1 MKLSELIN
9 LRNMLNEL
17 SVTDIQHHTNLEL
30 EKINYLIN
38 TNSEVMGDQLNVS
51 NQEFQNLQMAFN
63 AVDQQFKNVKI
74 HLSKLIDEQQA
85 YWFQE
90 SYRIYEKLVNED
102 HDYIMNC
109 LRPTIHPETVLRSR
123 LRNYA
128 DWKFPAM
135 IIRPGIETFIT
146 EMVGYDPLYM
156 IDLNRH
162 FLGKAPHLFGELYQN
177 RLRPY
182 IIEET
187 LDEEI
192 LRQIPNNQFGMCFV
206 YNFFNHRTLEHIKKY
221 LTEIYEKLRP
231 GGVLIMTYNDCDR
244 VPGVRLVEQG
254 LACYTP
260 GILVNQ
266 IAENIGYDRFYTWN
280 DGEPKTFLE
289 MRKPGTLESIRGG
302 QSLAKIISK
311 PIAESK

>member
-1 MKLSELIN
+1 MKLSELVN
-9 LRNMLNEL
+9 LRNMLDDL
-17 SVTDIQHHTNLEL
+17 SVTTVQESTNFDL
-30 EKINYLIN
+30 EKITYLVN
-38 TNSEVMGDQLNVS
+38 TNSEVMGNQLLAT
-51 NQEFQNLQMAFN
+51 NQEFQNLQQAFN
-63 AVDQQFKNVKI
+63 NFDQQFKNVKI
-74 HLSKLIDEQQA
+74 HLTKLIDEQQA
-85 YWFQE
+85 FWFQE

-102 HDYIMNC
+102 HDYVMNC
-109 LRPTIHPETVLRSR
+109 LRPSINPETVLRSR

-128 DWKFPAM
+128 DWRYPAM
-135 IIRPGIETFIT
+135 IIRPGVEDFIT

-156 IDLNRH
+156 VDLNRH

-187 LDEEI
+187 LDQEI
-192 LRQIPNNQFGMCFV
+192 LKSIPNGQFGMCFV
-206 YNFFNHRTLEHIKKY
+206 YNFFNHRTLEHIKQY
-221 LTEIYEKLRP
+221 LAEIYEKLRP

-266 IAENIGYDRFYTWN
+266 LAQNIGYTQFHTWH

-289 MRKPGTLESIRGG
+289 MRRPGVLESNRGG

-311 PIAESK
+311 PVAESK